1 MAGKSF
7 FENNPALNFIFSEK
21 PDEKQE
27 EGEAS
32 AAELLLSGSA
42 PTPPLA
48 AGPDES
54 SPLVESFRRQQ
65 AIRRE
70 KVQKEK
76 DGTGGIGRIIS
87 ISSLRVDIFLRNTS
101 VSRRDLVYTEK
112 DGRRYLFE
120 IAEINGSVASAI
132 CCGQTRGLKRG
143 LEVFVQEDGLQVAY
157 DDQIL
162 GHIFNSYGQTI
173 DGTELDRPHTRNI
186 YDKSL
191 AMREIVIDGDILWTG
206 IKVLDFFAP
215 MRKGFKMGLLGGA
228 GVGKTVLIKE
238 LIHNVYQG
246 LQSNS
251 VFVGVGERSR
261 EGRDLYDE
269 MREADLLDKI
279 SMAFGQMGDNAMSR
293 SRAVYTGLT
302 LAEYLRDERKQD
314 VLVFIDN
321 IYRMV
326 QANAEISS
334 ELARMPIDNG
344 YSPALL
350 TEISEVEERIN
361 STSEGS
367 ITSFQAIFIPADD
380 LNDGAVHAISQ
391 HLDGQVVLDRKVA
404 EKGLYPAINVFATN
418 SRIVDPEV
426 VGQRHFDLVEKTLK
440 CLSRYEELEQIV
452 AVLGIDDLSEE
463 DHNTFFRARK
473 LRNYF
478 SQPMFVAEQYT
489 GIPGQFVE
497 IADVLDDVEAILSG
511 RCDDVDEQEFTY
523 IGAYMRSN
531 FR

>member
-1 MAGKSF
+1 MDTQKRLGKLI
-7 FENNPALNFIFSEK
+7 A
-21 PDEKQE
+21 
-27 EGEAS
+27 
-32 AAELLLSGSA
+32 
-42 PTPPLA
+42 
-48 AGPDES
+48 
-54 SPLVESFRRQQ
+54 
-65 AIRRE
+65 
-70 KVQKEK
+70 
-76 DGTGGIGRIIS
+76 
-87 ISSLRVDIFLRNTS
+87 ISSLKVDIFLEDTN
-101 VSRRDLVYTEK
+101 VGIRDLVYTVCNGK
-112 DGRRYLFE
+112 TYMFE

-132 CCGQTRGLKRG
+132 CFGMTNGLKKG
-143 LEVFVQEDGLQVAY
+143 LDVFLKEGGIQVAY

-162 GHIFNSYGQTI
+162 GHVFNSYGELI
-173 DGTELDRPHTRNI
+173 DGTTLNQVPKRNI
-186 YDKSL
+186 YDRNL
-191 AMREIVIDGDILWTG
+191 GMEEIEIDGDILWTG

-246 LQSNS
+246 LKSNS

-269 MREADLLDKI
+269 MKEADLLDKI

-293 SRAVYTGLT
+293 SRAMYTGLT
-302 LAEYLRDERKQD
+302 LAEYLRDQKKQD
-314 VLVFIDN
+314 VLLFIDN
-321 IYRMV
+321 AYRMV
-326 QANAEISS
+326 QANAEIST

-361 STSEGS
+361 STDDGS

-418 SRIVDPEV
+418 SRIIDPEI
-426 VGQRHFDLVEKTLK
+426 VGERHFNLVERTLN

-452 AVLGIDDLSEE
+452 AVLGIDELSEA

-473 LRNYF
+473 IRNYF

-489 GIPGQFVE
+489 GIPGEFVKIE
-497 IADVLDDVEAILSG
+497 NVLNDVEAILDG
-511 RCDDVDEQEFTY
+511 RLDDVDERDFTY
-523 IGAYMRSN
+523 IGSYL
-531 FR
+531 

>member
-1 MAGKSF
+1 MANKKTFFGK
-7 FENNPALNFIFSEK
+7 NPAENYIGK
-21 PDEKQE
+21 NGDIGE
-27 EGEAS
+27 ES
-32 AAELLLSGSA
+32 AAEYWFSHA
-42 PTPPLA
+42 PADPAQLKTL
-48 AGPDES
+48 S
-54 SPLVESFRRQQ
+54 SPLVSEFVKNRGDAKSMP
-65 AIRRE
+65 
-70 KVQKEK
+70 KL
-76 DGTGGIGRIIS
+76 DGIAVGRIVS
-87 ISSLRVDIFLRNTS
+87 ISSLKVELFLRDIS
-101 VSRRDLVYTEK
+101 LRVRDVVYTK
-112 DGRRYLFE
+112 IGDKKYMFE
-120 IAEINGSVASAI
+120 IAEIDGNTASAI
-132 CCGQTRGLKRG
+132 CCGDTRGLRRG
-143 LEVFVQEDGLQVAY
+143 TPVYAMEGGLRMPY
-157 DDQIL
+157 NEQIL
-162 GHIFNSYGQTI
+162 GHVFSPYGDTI
-173 DGTELDRPHTRNI
+173 DGTTLTSSETRGI

-191 AMREIVIDGDILWTG
+191 SMSEIVIDGDILWTG

-269 MREADLLDKI
+269 MKEANLLDKI

-293 SRAVYTGLT
+293 SRAMYSGLT
-302 LAEYLRDERKQD
+302 LAEYLRDEKKQD
-314 VLVFIDN
+314 VLLFIDN

-326 QANAEISS
+326 QAGAEIST

-361 STSEGS
+361 STPGGS

-404 EKGLYPAINVFATN
+404 EKGLYPAINVFATH
-418 SRIVDPEV
+418 SGIIDPEV
-426 VGQRHFDLVEKTLK
+426 IGQRHFDLVERALA

-452 AVLGIDDLSEE
+452 AVLGIDDLSQQ
-463 DHNTFFRARK
+463 DKDTFFRARK

-478 SQPMFVAEQYT
+478 SQPMYVAEQFT
-489 GIPGQFVE
+489 GIAGQFVE
-497 IADVLDDVEAILSG
+497 IADVLDDVAAILDG
-511 RCDDVDEQEFTY
+511 QCDDVDEQDFIY
-523 IGAYMRSN
+523 IGAYLKN
-531 FR
+531 KTEPQAE